1 MCSSRSRLWLAC
13 LVLMAGGRTF
23 GADEKDAPRVSLAVV
38 GDIMLDR
45 DPGQAMLAGR
55 DPFAHVANVLDG
67 ADVTLGNLECVVAK
81 SGKRLDKSYT
91 FRADPRAIPLIA
103 NHFDGVSLANNHTG
117 DFGHEALVETM
128 DRLTKANVRYFGAG
142 MNNKEAHT
150 PWIVEKNGLK
160 IAVLGYN
167 EFRPRSFEAGPTTPG
182 SAWSEDAAVV
192 ADIKAAK
199 EKADRVITFMHWG
212 EEYKDNPN
220 ERQTTFA
227 RTMIDAGADVVIGN
241 HPHVV
246 QGTETY
252 KGKLIVY
259 SLGNFVFDEYKDSP
273 RYQKE
278 ARRIGWVLRLT
289 FDRSGLAEWDT
300 VVTRTDDEGI
310 PRLHDAVTGPSG
322 KREASAVPA
331 GKSD

>member
-1 MCSSRSRLWLAC
+1 M
-13 LVLMAGGRTF
+13 VGERTW

-55 DPFAHVANVLDG
+55 DPFAHVAKVLDG
-67 ADVTLGNLECVVAK
+67 ADLTLGNLECVVSK

-117 DFGHEALVETM
+117 DFGHEALIETM
-128 DRLTKANVRYFGAG
+128 DRLTKADVHYFGAG
-142 MNNKEAHT
+142 LDNKEAHT
-150 PWIVEKNGLK
+150 PWIAEKNGLK

-167 EFRPRSFEAGPTTPG
+167 EFNPKSFEAGPTTPG
-182 SAWSEDAAVV
+182 CAWSHDDLVV
-192 ADIKAAK
+192 ADIKAARA
-199 EKADRVITFMHWG
+199 KADRVLTFMHWG

-220 ERQTTFA
+220 ERQTTLA
-227 RTMIDAGADVVIGN
+227 HAMIDAGADVVIGN

-246 QGTETY
+246 QGTENY

-259 SLGNFVFDEYKDSP
+259 SLGNFVFDEYKDNP
-273 RYQKE
+273 RRQKE

-289 FDRSGLAEWDT
+289 FDREGLVEWDT

-310 PRLHDAVTGPSG
+310 PRLHEPSHGPSG
-322 KREASAVPA
+322 KREPLAVPA